1 MRAVLDA
8 SALLAFLLDEPGQH
22 KVDEVL
28 AEAVISAVNWSEVMQ
43 QLVKRGESI
52 AGCRSDLEAL
62 GLSIM
67 ALDAEAAEQTAQ
79 LWPKGRSY
87 GLSLGDKASGFTV
100 CERACIS
107 LGTVLEA
114 PILTADRIWARA
126 FPDLPIQLIR

>member
-28 AEAVISAVNWSEVMQ
+28 AAAVISAVNWSEVMQ

-79 LWPKGRSY
+79 LWPKGRTY
-87 GLSLGDKASGFTV
+87 GLSLGD
-100 CERACIS
+100 RACIS
-107 LGTVLEA
+107 LGMVLEA

>member
-67 ALDAEAAEQTAQ
+67 ALDAEAAEQTAL
-79 LWPKGRSY
+79 LWPKGRTF
-87 GLSLGDKASGFTV
+87 GLSLGD
-100 CERACIS
+100 RACIA
-107 LGTVLEA
+107 LGAALEV
-114 PILTADRIWARA
+114 PILTADRVWATA
-126 FPDLPIQLIR
+126 FPDFSIQLIR

>member
-67 ALDAEAAEQTAQ
+67 AFDAEAAEQTAQ
-79 LWPKGRSY
+79 LWPKGRAY
-87 GLSLGDKASGFTV
+87 GLSLGD
-100 CERACIS
+100 RACIS
-107 LGTVLEA
+107 LGMVLEA

-126 FPDLPIQLIR
+126 FPDIPIQLIR